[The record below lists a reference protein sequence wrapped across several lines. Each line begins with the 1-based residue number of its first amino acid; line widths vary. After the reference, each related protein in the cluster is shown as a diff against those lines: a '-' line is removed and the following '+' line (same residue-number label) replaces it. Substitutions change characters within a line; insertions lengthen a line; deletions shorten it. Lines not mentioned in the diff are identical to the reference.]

1 MNPFD
6 GIPDA
11 PDFSDVQGG
20 ASAGFAN
27 PFDEVDPQEEARRR
41 KRREIAA
48 TWGAA
53 ARGENEGLGGVPVP
67 DTSPSAVLAS
77 TVDLAGATAANANV
91 AAANL
96 PRTVLTGM
104 EEMVNRAAKPYRE
117 ASGQDQREAAA
128 REWLAQRFSDHPLM
142 PLEATLAGNQLGPQS
157 RVPDPLGPVQEMTQR
172 AQDAATVRLAEA
184 STNLPAPLAATAFW
198 GGTTAGMLA
207 DASQY
212 VGGRM
217 GEPFG
222 SGPGALRAAAAR
234 EAALSAAD
242 VTPEEAAYLARRA
255 EAMRAMPGA
264 TEAPLRPGAIA
275 DAMQPERS
283 ILQVGEHADDL
294 SQDVALGLRARP
306 QDAADAAELSRIS
319 QAIGERPPSLD
330 DNLPLA
336 GPVVDGRVVRPE
348 IPNAGSIGSSLDS
361 YEVLPGVREIPMSHF
376 DPEYTPSP
384 YSVSERARLDD
395 LVAQLKQSKEINP
408 LIVVYDAEQHPYIL
422 EGGHR
427 FDALKTIGAK
437 SLPAKV
443 VIDTSETSAEEVAQR
458 LAARLPRQEPPPLA
472 EIFGEP
478 QGGRELTTTADS
490 LPLRPQATGSI
501 AAPEPPLPPV
511 RSGTK
516 ALTNVAG
523 LQGEFR
529 DLVEKHADVI
539 EAARGARTPVSVWH
553 DAQGLAD
560 DLGMTREDF
569 LNSPGGRIFNA
580 QEVSLAKHYMGGMKQ
595 EISDLSKRLAAG
607 EIPEAERA
615 AAVARLDSLNTDT
628 VRMMAVVQ
636 KQFSE
641 AGRTLRSGQELLG
654 PFDGTPDLKA
664 ALVKRYSARAADE
677 AAAAEDAAMKKAL
690 GLQRSTFRRAAKTD
704 LDAEYERLAAELDKR
719 AAENQSKAFMSGG
732 LDPASVKLI
741 TQMARNRVQAGVTS
755 LPEVVQTIHERIAPS
770 IPGLE
775 PVEVRDAISGYGKAT
790 ATRTQSETAAALA
803 RIREQGRLVSKIE
816 ALQEGE
822 ALPASQAKPKPDA
835 TTAALREKLRQTV
848 RDLGLAKTRPETE
861 RLAAV
866 ERQLRLRIADAER
879 GIGPSRAP
887 RLSDTPEIT
896 ALRQQ
901 LQQTLEEHGL
911 APGKGGRKL
920 TDAQRLAAL
929 KSRLA
934 KEEATLTAQLESKVF
949 PQPAKRPEVPLDAEA
964 TALKDRVEGLR
975 ADKAASPH
983 AALSRRYGGLSDDV
997 IQQIARL
1004 PDDPGDPALL
1014 NFLRSMERPTFRDY
1028 MGALSYHFMLSG
1040 PKSMVRNVLG
1050 NTVKRWTDLAMKPI
1064 EAGVE
1069 APLARLQGRVP
1080 ERFIQETL
1088 PAVVGNYCG
1097 ASKGLEKALF
1107 VLKNG
1112 YDPERLVGELT
1123 GTGASKWETGG
1134 RLPLDPFLLSQ
1145 NRLVRGIGRVTS
1157 YGPTIMNAGD
1167 VMAKARAATSAN
1179 YAWATRKAIQDV
1191 RAGLASS
1198 VEDRAAQYLMDQ
1210 PDEMLKFS
1218 EEAARRA
1225 TYQDQMSAF
1234 GRAVSQLRRVPG
1246 PPGTMASYM
1255 MPFVHVSDRVGAFLL
1270 DFTPG
1275 ARSLAIYKAAKEGS
1289 PVASDLIA
1297 RQLVGSAFAAAA
1309 TGWAFHGK
1317 LTGSMSRMDPKL
1329 RNDAY
1334 AAGKQPYSVLVGDH
1348 WVPIRDTFGGLAGPV
1363 VAAAAFHDQ
1372 MTTGE
1377 PVDAAAI
1384 ARAAGG
1390 SVIGEARYLLDAS
1403 YLQSLSQAV
1412 SAIEASPDQ
1421 AGQEAANL
1429 AARTGEGFY
1438 VPFSGLLRNVATAR
1452 DLRVVDAQGPLDTF
1466 KSAIPGLRETL
1477 PAKLD
1482 SMGHELVANTG
1493 AAGGFLPFVPTR
1505 STIADPQLAD
1515 DVSRLRYTVGLH
1527 ATGLNAAEKRQ
1538 EAAWQAV
1545 DVAKP
1550 EDRARLLAQAQKLV
1564 AENPKADWA
1573 KWVRKQTED
1582 VHKLEEELRQVKAN
1596 AVISPAAKRKI
1607 ELELDQQ
1614 MKLILQG
1621 TLNAINQPV
1630 GAPP

>member
-20 ASAGFAN
+20 AASFSN
-27 PFDEVDPQEEARRR
+27 PFDEVDPQEEARKR
-41 KRREIAA
+41 KKREEIAA
-48 TWGAA
+48 AWGAA
-53 ARGENEGLGGVPVP
+53 AKGQNEGLGRVPVP
-67 DTSPSAVLAS
+67 DTSFPSVVAAG
-77 TVDLAGATAANANV
+77 VDLAGATAANANV
-91 AAANL
+91 GAANL
-96 PRTVLTGM
+96 PHLALAGT
-104 EEMVNRAAKPYRE
+104 EEMIRRGTAPF
-117 ASGQDQREAAA
+117 REAARTGADNRKAAELAVA
-128 REWLAQRFSDHPLM
+128 RRLL
-142 PLEATLAGNQLGPQS
+142 LAGGVPSSPLSQDLLVNATSPAPS
-157 RVPDPLGPVQEMTQR
+157 AVPDPLGPVATMTDGMQGE
-172 AQDAATVRLAEA
+172 ATQRLAEA
-184 STNLPAPLAATAFW
+184 STDLPTPLAAAGFW
-198 GGTTAGMLA
+198 GSTTAGLMA

-212 VGGRM
+212 IGARAS
-217 GEPFG
+217 EPFG
-222 SGPGALRAAAAR
+222 SGGSTVPITDALPDGPPAAAVDPA
-234 EAALSAAD
+234 
-242 VTPEEAAYLARRA
+242 EAAYLARRA
-255 EAMRAMPGA
+255 KVLPTIPGA
-264 TEAPLRPGAIA
+264 EEPLFGPGAIQ
-275 DAMQPERS
+275 DALQPES
-283 ILQVGEHADDL
+283 KILQVGEHADDF

-306 QDAADAAELSRIS
+306 EDAADAAELSRVS
-319 QAIGERPPSLD
+319 QAIDEHAAPSQ
-330 DNLPLA
+330 PL
-336 GPVVDGRVVRPE
+336 
-348 IPNAGSIGSSLDS
+348 
-361 YEVLPGVREIPMSHF
+361 
-376 DPEYTPSP
+376 
-384 YSVSERARLDD
+384 
-395 LVAQLKQSKEINP
+395 
-408 LIVVYDAEQHPYIL
+408 
-422 EGGHR
+422 
-427 FDALKTIGAK
+427 
-437 SLPAKV
+437 
-443 VIDTSETSAEEVAQR
+443 
-458 LAARLPRQEPPPLA
+458 QEPPSLA
-472 EIFGEP
+472 EIFGDRPGSPRIGADLPQKAPAGAEVPQIRPETAPESPQSEIGRKLAGVKALFRQPDSLGLWGVPYEMRPRQQPGDLWRAGNTKGWVYLGHPGWWGSLERSDQEAIKAFLEP
-478 QGGRELTTTADS
+478 YERAGLVPGSAYEWSRAADLPDLPAPGAISPRPGESAGGHSIDPPVGEVVGADS
-490 LPLRPQATGSI
+490 AMIPPPRP
-501 AAPEPPLPPV
+501 
-511 RSGTK
+511 GTK

-523 LQGEFR
+523 MQSEFR

-539 EAARGARTPVSVWH
+539 EAARGARVPATVWH

-595 EISDLSKRLAAG
+595 EISDLSKKLAAG

-641 AGRTLRSGQELLG
+641 AGRTLRSGQELLD
-654 PFDGTPDLKA
+654 PFGGTPDLKA

-677 AAAAEDAAMKKAL
+677 AAAAEAQALKKLTKDAAFEARKAA
-690 GLQRSTFRRAAKTD
+690 RAAAKTD
-704 LDAEYERLAAELDKR
+704 LSAEFADLSSQFGKLAGR
-719 AAENQSKAFMSGG
+719 PRMG
-732 LDPASVKLI
+732 LDPELVKLVGSL
-741 TQMARNRVQAGVTS
+741 AKNRVKAGVN
-755 LPEVVQTIHERIAPS
+755 
-770 IPGLE
+770 
-775 PVEVRDAISGYGKAT
+775 
-790 ATRTQSETAAALA
+790 
-803 RIREQGRLVSKIE
+803 
-816 ALQEGE
+816 
-822 ALPASQAKPKPDA
+822 
-835 TTAALREKLRQTV
+835 
-848 RDLGLAKTRPETE
+848 
-861 RLAAV
+861 
-866 ERQLRLRIADAER
+866 
-879 GIGPSRAP
+879 
-887 RLSDTPEIT
+887 
-896 ALRQQ
+896 
-901 LQQTLEEHGL
+901 TLEEIVDQIYQAARPHFEDISPEDIKAAILQHTLGPK
-911 APGKGGRKL
+911 APKPAG
-920 TDAQRLAAL
+920 TPRLPSPDVAL
-929 KSRLA
+929 KEMVDPLSA
-934 KEEATLTAQLESKVF
+934 GLTK
-949 PQPAKRPEVPLDAEA
+949 
-964 TALKDRVEGLR
+964 
-975 ADKAASPH
+975 
-983 AALSRRYGGLSDDV
+983 RYGGLSDDV

-1088 PAVVGNYCG
+1088 PAVVGNYRG

-1145 NRLVRGIGRVTS
+1145 NRLVRGIGRVTG

-1218 EEAARRA
+1218 EEAARKA

-1317 LTGSMSRMDPKL
+1317 LTGSMSRMDLKL

-1334 AAGKQPYSVLVGDH
+1334 AAGKQPYSVLVGDR

-1452 DLRVVDAQGPLDTF
+1452 DPRVVDAQGPLDTF

-1527 ATGLNAAEKRQ
+1527 ATGLNKAEKRQ

-1550 EDRARLLAQAQKLV
+1550 EDRARLLAQAQQLV
-1564 AENPKADWA
+1564 ADNPKADWA
-1573 KWVRKQTED
+1573 KWVRKQTDD

-1621 TLNAINQPV
+1621 TLNALNQPQ
-1630 GAPP
+1630 GAP